1 MSRTTS
7 NRSQPSRRYRRYTA
21 LQRAVRGLF
30 DRVKKLRYAGAAA
43 PHAGETGWA
52 LAPTMQGSSQTA
64 GAHPE

>member
-1 MSRTTS
+1 
-7 NRSQPSRRYRRYTA
+7 

-30 DRVKKLRYAGAAA
+30 GRVKKLRYAGAAA

-52 LAPTMQGSSQTA
+52 LAPTMQGSSQTV